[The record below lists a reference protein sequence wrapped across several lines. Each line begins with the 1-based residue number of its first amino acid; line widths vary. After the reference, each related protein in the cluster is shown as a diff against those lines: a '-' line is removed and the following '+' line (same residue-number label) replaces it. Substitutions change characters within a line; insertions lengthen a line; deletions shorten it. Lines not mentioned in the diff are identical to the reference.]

1 MELAEKLTLVRD
13 LLTKVKTYIDSSE
26 FYPTIRQYRGLIAL
40 GTISKALTLGRA
52 IATLVEAG
60 FPEEAFGLSRSL
72 VELALI
78 IRYISN
84 KDVEQRATRYARF
97 FAKDHE
103 GWTKVIQK
111 HYPLNKIED
120 TEYHEQML
128 EEAKTYPNPHQWT
141 GLGDQTKQMALEADT
156 FEVDVNSKPI
166 NYEFDYEAIYKW
178 TSHYVHG
185 TVIALEAHLTE
196 PREPFRIN
204 ARPNLPQ
211 RKAELAL
218 FNVLQY
224 VAKICVHAFRILK
237 DEGCNDILEEMR
249 HAMQNF

>member
-1 MELAEKLTLVRD
+1 MEIAEKLSLVRD
-13 LLTKVKTYIDSSE
+13 LLTKVQNYVDSSE

-40 GTISKALTLGRA
+40 ATISKALTLGRA
-52 IATLVEAG
+52 VATLVETG
-60 FPEEAFGLSRSL
+60 FSEEAFGLSRSL

-120 TEYHEQML
+120 TEYHQEML
-128 EEAKTYPNPHQWT
+128 EEAKTYANPHQWT
-141 GLGDQTKQMALEADT
+141 GLGDQTKQMALEADS
-156 FEVDVNSKPI
+156 FEVDANLNPI
-166 NYEFDYEAIYKW
+166 NCEFDYEAIYKW

-185 TVIALEAHLTE
+185 TVTALEAHLTE
-196 PREPFRIN
+196 PRERFRVN
-204 ARPNLPQ
+204 ARPHLADK
-211 RKAELAL
+211 KAELAL

-224 VAKICVHAFRILK
+224 VARICVHAFRILK
-237 DEGCNDILEEMR
+237 DEGCDDVLEEMR
-249 HAMQNF
+249 QAMQDF